1 MLLIDSM
8 IALYFRQKNISL
20 ITLSIMIL
28 IESAKYIFQHIILM
42 VIITCS
48 LINEWRN
55 EVVIIGSELIK
66 GFENKKFDL
75 GIQ

>member
-1 MLLIDSM
+1 MCQV
-8 IALYFRQKNISL
+8 YFPTYYPNGDYHLFFDK
-20 ITLSIMIL
+20 
-28 IESAKYIFQHIILM
+28 
-42 VIITCS
+42 
-48 LINEWRN
+48 EWRN

>member
-48 LINEWRN
+48 LIKNGEMK
-55 EVVIIGSELIK
+55 L
-66 GFENKKFDL
+66 L
-75 GIQ
+75 